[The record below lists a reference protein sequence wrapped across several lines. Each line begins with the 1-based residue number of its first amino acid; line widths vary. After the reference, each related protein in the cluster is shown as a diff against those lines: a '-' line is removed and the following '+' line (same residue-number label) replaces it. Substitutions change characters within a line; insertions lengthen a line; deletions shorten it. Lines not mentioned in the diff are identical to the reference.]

1 MSTKDPPHPDSGNKP
16 FPTTR
21 RSLNPGPPSTSAQVT
36 PLPPA
41 PQGPPSSR
49 RALPPTTITGPLRPP
64 PSLPTVSAPPPLP
77 RMHEG
82 PPSSRAPSIPP
93 PNSSPTT
100 PIPSKSTLPASVR
113 ALHVR
118 FLGEDGWTDSFDS
131 LAAGALPRAVEV
143 SIWFGAPVSDE
154 AGASDAEASEPTP
167 ARAGGDEAAES
178 LVDSLGPPDRQR
190 VFAVP
195 DAGSGAGS

>member
-1 MSTKDPPHPDSGNKP
+1 MSKFFQSIVDGLKDEDLSIAAEGSSLVV
-16 FPTTR
+16 R
-21 RSLNPGPPSTSAQVT
+21 RGGAS
-36 PLPPA
+36 
-41 PQGPPSSR
+41 
-49 RALPPTTITGPLRPP
+49 
-64 PSLPTVSAPPPLP
+64 
-77 RMHEG
+77 
-82 PPSSRAPSIPP
+82 
-93 PNSSPTT
+93 
-100 PIPSKSTLPASVR
+100 STLPASVR

-154 AGASDAEASEPTP
+154 AGASDAEASEPMP
-167 ARAGGDEAAES
+167 ARAGGDETAES